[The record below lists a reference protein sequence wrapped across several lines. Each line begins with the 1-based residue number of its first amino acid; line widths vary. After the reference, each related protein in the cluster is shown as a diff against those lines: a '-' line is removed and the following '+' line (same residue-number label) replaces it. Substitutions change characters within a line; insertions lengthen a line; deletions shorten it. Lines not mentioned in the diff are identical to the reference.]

1 MKSSPGLKIA
11 DRRRM
16 AKHEPVIPVK
26 EYGRSDFQAREPQ
39 QIDAGP
45 PDLTLTVIALRTE
58 NKRLLDKI
66 SRLEEMIEN
75 ELRYWKRG
83 LDFGDWENREQLK
96 RRMSRLRGAVE
107 YLGNEHGWRVT
118 EER

>member
-1 MKSSPGLKIA
+1 
-11 DRRRM
+11 M
-16 AKHEPVIPVK
+16 AKQQTVIPVK
-26 EYGRSDFQAREPQ
+26 EYGRADFQAREPQ

-45 PDLTLTVIALRTE
+45 PDLTLTVVALRTE

-83 LDFGDWENREQLK
+83 LDFGDWETREQLK

-107 YLGNEHGWRVT
+107 YLGNENGWRVT
-118 EER
+118 ER